1 MKAKRSGSEVNDFNQ
16 PHQRG
21 KEKPI
26 GGGFTT
32 NSFVDDQSVKYLNS
46 VRASAMLIDVM
57 PVTDEHKLYLENID
71 ENEGNEEEASHLQDD
86 DDMLYV

>member
-1 MKAKRSGSEVNDFNQ
+1 M
-16 PHQRG
+16 
-21 KEKPI
+21 
-26 GGGFTT
+26 
-32 NSFVDDQSVKYLNS
+32 KYLNS
-46 VRASAMLIDVM
+46 VRASAMLIDLM